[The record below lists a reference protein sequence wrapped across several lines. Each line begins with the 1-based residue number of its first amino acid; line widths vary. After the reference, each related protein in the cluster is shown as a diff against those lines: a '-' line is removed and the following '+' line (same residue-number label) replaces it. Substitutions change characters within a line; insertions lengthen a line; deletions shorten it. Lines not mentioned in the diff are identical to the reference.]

1 MNGSLGKEQRKA
13 VGMKRVLTAVS
24 LAAGLLVLP
33 VGMGHDGLGVLD
45 ALDVGAQSLA
55 AKECKLEI
63 ELCQEFD
70 FVFYKTK
77 ACWKVKLFCD

>member
-1 MNGSLGKEQRKA
+1 
-13 VGMKRVLTAVS
+13 MKRVLTAVC
-24 LAAGLLVLP
+24 LAAGLLVSP
-33 VGMGHDGLGVLD
+33 VGMGHDGLGLID
-45 ALDVGAQSLA
+45 AVEVGAQSALA
-55 AKECKLEI
+55 VEECKLEV